1 MCKILVDDTSLFS
14 KVYFIKKSVSKFI
27 AGLEKISYLAYQWE
41 MQCNPDSN
49 KQANEVIFSQKPSSS
64 NFLYSPIRL
73 DNNDIFKCTHQK
85 H

>member
-41 MQCNPDSN
+41 MQFNPDSN
-49 KQANEVIFSQKPSSS
+49 KQANEVTFSQKPSSS
-64 NFLYSPIRL
+64 NFLYSPIRF
-73 DNNDIFKCTHQK
+73 DNNYIFKCTHQK